1 MATAKVNGAE
11 IYYEETGSGPPIILS
26 PGGLQGV
33 ASSYQ
38 PVIEGLSQEH
48 RVVVY
53 DRRFGGQSRSP
64 MVVQTWDM
72 VCDDVFGLMDTLG
85 IEQAYL
91 GGGSFGAAISL
102 GCAVR
107 RPERVRAIFPSNIA
121 GGVICDAYL
130 AAKLFKSMDWAENR
144 SIAAIIDAFDPDDR
158 FSPFSPELAQ
168 TDADYRKNLE
178 AMPTEDF
185 IQVMRDTIYA
195 LFDGPYL
202 TLGITEKALKS
213 VSVPAMVMPG
223 NNDVHPRGL
232 AEAVH
237 RLVPNC
243 RWAEVRPHSE
253 EPEKVRQAGAG
264 LFGGG
269 GGVSRPIHHD
279 SRQSARIF
287 DTDCQGL
294 SAETKRSCARMYTIG
309 NEF

>member
-1 MATAKVNGAE
+1 MMATAKVNGAE
-11 IYYEETGSGPPIILS
+11 LYYEETGSGPPIILS

-38 PVIEGLSQEH
+38 PVIEALSQEH

-144 SIAAIIDAFDPDDR
+144 SIAEIVDAFDPDDR

-168 TDADYRKNLE
+168 TDADYRKSLE
-178 AMPTEDF
+178 SVDAEDF

-202 TLGITEKALKS
+202 TLGMTEKALKS

-253 EPEKVRQAGAG
+253 EPEKYAKRVLGF
-264 LFGGG
+264 L
-269 GGVSRPIHHD
+269 
-279 SRQSARIF
+279 
-287 DTDCQGL
+287 
-294 SAETKRSCARMYTIG
+294 AEMEG
-309 NEF
+309 